1 MKRRTRVFLQLAS
14 SCLTLCLALS
24 ASSFAASNNNA
35 YLYLVH
41 GIPGRDVADNLN
53 PGLPIDVLIDGKCPV
68 HGLTFGS
75 TSGPLTIT
83 AGTYDVQ
90 ISTANTLAPC
100 TNPELIDALVTLT
113 PGESLSAVA
122 AISGTQLS
130 VLQFTDKLSPVAPG
144 NARFVLNNS
153 ADAPALQATLTQL
166 GVKNPQ
172 TYIGSAEPDTQT
184 AIPVLA
190 GNYLVQ
196 ITAVGSTTV
205 LTSQE
210 ITLADQSV
218 TYSYACGEAVN
229 NSIGLVNRT
238 IRDVF

>member
-35 YLYLVH
+35 YLYIVH

-75 TSGPLTIT
+75 TSGPLTIA

-100 TNPELIDALVTLT
+100 TNPELIKAYYYLMQIAHMILQIFEAGSLLQRLAAECGRTPWQLFGGLANLARRLLESFRYRHLSEDAFASR
-113 PGESLSAVA
+113 PNERM
-122 AISGTQLS
+122 QY
-130 VLQFTDKLSPVAPG
+130 
-144 NARFVLNNS
+144 RFNS
-153 ADAPALQATLTQL
+153 
-166 GVKNPQ
+166 
-172 TYIGSAEPDTQT
+172 S
-184 AIPVLA
+184 
-190 GNYLVQ
+190 
-196 ITAVGSTTV
+196 
-205 LTSQE
+205 
-210 ITLADQSV
+210 
-218 TYSYACGEAVN
+218 
-229 NSIGLVNRT
+229 
-238 IRDVF
+238 